1 MKPTGTSAARLAVAT
16 VLLGVLVVVI
26 SQFVTAYA
34 LEDRFGIAI
43 ATVTLFGKH
52 GPFVLI
58 AALLA
63 LASLAWVILADA
75 RQGLVPLLG
84 MGIAILLVFLL
95 VDLPDIGNTG
105 LYDTPG
111 SGNLEATG
119 TAAAGLW
126 LELVGGL
133 VITLGAISLMTLDR
147 PTLSSIRGGTG
158 RRPKRRRRRLA
169 SKSGPQPGRNPSHRT
184 PPDPPPT

>member
-1 MKPTGTSAARLAVAT
+1 MKPIETSAARLAVVT

-26 SQFVTAYA
+26 SQFVTAYE

-58 AALLA
+58 AALVA
-63 LASLAWVILADA
+63 LASLAWAILADA

-133 VITLGAISLMTLDR
+133 VITLGAISLMTLDQ
-147 PTLSSIRGGTG
+147 PTLSSIRGS
-158 RRPKRRRRRLA
+158 RSRPKRQRRRRRRLN
-169 SKSGPQPGRNPSHRT
+169 SPSNADR
-184 PPDPPPT
+184 PPTQREPSDPPLS